1 MFNIFT
7 VNILFMNSYEYVIRS
22 FSTPEEATKFINTA
36 CTDPPRVDVIAS
48 HTGSINGTMTGSYTA
63 HGSNGSQTG
72 EIRTFINYIVQC
84 RTKKD
89 EAFQSSVNS

>member
-1 MFNIFT
+1 MFNIST
-7 VNILFMNSYEYVIRS
+7 VNIPFMNSHEYVIRS
-22 FSTPEEATKFINTA
+22 FSTPGEATKFINTY

-48 HTGSINGTMTGSYTA
+48 HTGSLSGSMKGSYTA

-84 RTKKD
+84 QTKKD